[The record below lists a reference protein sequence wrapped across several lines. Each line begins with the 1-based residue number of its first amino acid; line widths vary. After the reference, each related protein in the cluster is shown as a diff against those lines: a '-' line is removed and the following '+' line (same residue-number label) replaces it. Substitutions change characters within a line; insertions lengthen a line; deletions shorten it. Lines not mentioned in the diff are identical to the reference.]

1 LALKTGSLGM
11 NAIGLCYL
19 PADRQG
25 ASQSIS
31 INERIAPMLCAYG
44 LIAELVAAGA
54 VYVICVY
61 IWGNFYFTPIET
73 GKNVWLIGQGL
84 SIAVYVVG
92 LFYAVAG
99 VRRAAEQRR

>member
-1 LALKTGSLGM
+1 M
-11 NAIGLCYL
+11 IAIGLCYL

-84 SIAVYVVG
+84 RSPSMWSASSMQSP
-92 LFYAVAG
+92 ASAG
-99 VRRAAEQRR
+99 RQSNVDDY